1 MTTQKTIIHKLR
13 LLQDNILDI
22 AAEIDYYGGF
32 NTELQDVKKR
42 LLLQAAQTEMWADNI
57 ETMRDE

>member
-13 LLQDNILDI
+13 LLQDALIDI
-22 AAEIDYYGGF
+22 ATEMDYYGKF

-42 LLLQAAQTEMWADNI
+42 LLLQAAQAEMWADSL
-57 ETMRDE
+57 EERGE